1 MYTKLNQSLI
11 IILVLFYLLFN
22 MYIGKY
28 YNIIIFILMFFGLNN
43 FIKDK
48 ITILIAIYIII
59 ITASIIKHFHLLE
72 NFETKTKNI
81 PPNKIEKKINKT
93 RVGKDHRGLIDE
105 LSDSLIMKYVEKTKQ
120 NNPTKISTRKVKL
133 GDLIPT
139 KSELSSSKIKGISS
153 NKKEL
158 NQPLV
163 ITNDNFIIDGH
174 HRWYINKSKLKSGSV
189 DENNDLEFITCIIIN
204 SSINKFLDSI
214 LQFKQDYNSKTLD
227 KFKIDSNKIKET
239 KNSIDTIKK
248 HLSIIE
254 KYNNE
259 LNKLNIV

>member
-1 MYTKLNQSLI
+1 MYTKLNQYLI
-11 IILVLFYLLFN
+11 LTLVLFYLLFN
-22 MYIGKY
+22 VYIGKY

-59 ITASIIKHFHLLE
+59 ITVSIIKHFHLLE
-72 NFETKTKNI
+72 NFETKTNPKTKTNKN
-81 PPNKIEKKINKT
+81 
-93 RVGKDHRGLIDE
+93 RVGKNQRDLIDE

-133 GDLIPT
+133 FDLIPT

-174 HRWYINKSKLKSGSV
+174 HRWYINKSKLKTGSV
-189 DENNDLEFITCIIIN
+189 DENSDREFITCIIIN